1 MQTIKFLTLFQLSAN
16 LAVSYKVKSLIGH
29 TPDQTVPRVRR
40 LQFKCWCALYCC
52 SWRGVASGVHVD
64 WLLRRAFKWFVSVL
78 GVWAQQRTFAH
89 SFNWTES
96 DKVLHYSLFYTI
108 CNSQWFGTKVTY
120 DARVAAIQ
128 VLEKEQR
135 MNNNAKSDTILRFS
149 AQQRRNIKPDENYNQ
164 S

>member
-1 MQTIKFLTLFQLSAN
+1 MVFMWIGFSDGHSSGLSLSWVSERSSGHLHIHSIEQNQIKCCTIRSSTQSAIRN
-16 LAVSYKVKSLIGH
+16 
-29 TPDQTVPRVRR
+29 D
-40 LQFKCWCALYCC
+40 
-52 SWRGVASGVHVD
+52 
-64 WLLRRAFKWFVSVL
+64 
-78 GVWAQQRTFAH
+78 
-89 SFNWTES
+89 
-96 DKVLHYSLFYTI
+96 
-108 CNSQWFGTKVTY
+108 FGTKVTY